1 MKLARQNE
9 AEECFLEA
17 LKLRKTK
24 EDFSL
29 IDSTQKA
36 LNLLNELEW
45 KASSENPDV

>member
-1 MKLARQNE
+1 MKLVRQNE

-29 IDSTQKA
+29 LTQLK
-36 LNLLNELEW
+36 
-45 KASSENPDV
+45 KH